1 MSLRLETLQVAK
13 LAPQLLG
20 DSAELVRD
28 FVLGQLDPSGGFL
41 DRDGKPDLYYTVFGL
56 DCLHALSATG
66 SAEIPT
72 EQIASYLDSFGCG
85 DDLDLIHL
93 SCLARCWAALP
104 SVPAKSTGVSPQVL
118 DAMLTRFEACQTED
132 GGYADRPAA
141 DQPAGSVY
149 GSFVALGAYQ
159 DLGMLPPDPEAL
171 AAFVATTARSD
182 GAYADGGDAGAAT
195 LPVTAA
201 AVALLR
207 NLGAPGINQASLLP
221 TGALTASGT
230 TARWLRAQCHPQGGF
245 LAVPGAPM
253 PDLLS
258 TAVALHTLAGLEVS
272 LAAMTEPCLDF
283 IDSLWTNRGAFHGHW
298 ADDVVDCEYTYYGLL
313 ALGHLSVWAR

>member
-20 DSAELVRD
+20 DSVELVRD
-28 FVLGQLDPSGGFL
+28 FVLGQLDASGGFL

-56 DCLHALSATG
+56 DCLHALSSSAG
-66 SAEIPT
+66 AEIPA
-72 EQIASYLDSFGCG
+72 EQVASYLDSFGCG
-85 DDLDLIHL
+85 EELDLIHL
-93 SCLARCWAALP
+93 SCLARCWTALP
-104 SVPAKSTGVSPQVL
+104 AVPGKPMGASPQVR
-118 DAMLTRFEACQTED
+118 DAMLTRFEACRTAD

-141 DQPAGSVY
+141 DQPEGSVPKGSVY

-159 DLGMLPPDPEAL
+159 DLGILPPDPAAL
-171 AAFVATTARSD
+171 GAFVATTARTD

-201 AVALLR
+201 AVAMLR
-207 NLGAPGINQASLLP
+207 NLGNAGSTVTVSA
-221 TGALTASGT
+221 T
-230 TARWLRAQCHPQGGF
+230 TAGWLAAQRHMQGGF

-258 TAVALHTLAGLEVS
+258 TAVGLHTLAGLEVS

-283 IDSLWTNRGAFHGHW
+283 IDTLWTNRGAFHGHW
-298 ADDVVDCEYTYYGLL
+298 ADDMVDCEYTFYGLL